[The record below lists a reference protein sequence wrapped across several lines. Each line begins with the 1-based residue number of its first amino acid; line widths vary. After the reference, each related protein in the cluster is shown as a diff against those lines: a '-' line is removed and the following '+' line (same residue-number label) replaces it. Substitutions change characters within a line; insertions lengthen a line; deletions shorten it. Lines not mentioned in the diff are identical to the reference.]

1 VNETTPTNAGNSVQ
15 PGGRILVLEPEGE
28 LAGKIRAALHDAAPT
43 AQVDLA
49 QSLEEAQH
57 LVMNDRPDLFVLDV
71 DAVPDLG
78 QEFLYDL
85 RTSHP
90 NARAIVLTGV
100 HLPGHREQA
109 AGLGA
114 IHFLE
119 KPFPHGDFVDLV
131 QALLSPSGAPD
142 SEKFQGT
149 LSDLHLA
156 DIIQLKCM
164 SGSSAA
170 LQFTGPQG
178 EKARVY
184 FDSGQVRHATAPGK
198 EGVAAFNEIVNWKGG
213 QISEVT
219 GVAQSPRTIDLDW
232 QILLM
237 EAVRKIDET
246 RDAESAASA
255 QAGPASGGRKILVID
270 DSLMLLS
277 FVKEILVE
285 ANYDVVTAATA
296 EEGLV
301 SASSRVPELIL
312 LDYILPDMK
321 GDEVC
326 QHLSKKPETA
336 KVRIVY
342 MSGFGT
348 DLQAAEIASGNVI
361 GSLNKPFTSDLL
373 LKTVENYMPKDPSE
387 PESKSANDEPIS
399 LAPEVA
405 WPEPSAADSKWPET
419 SPAESRLPEPESQD
433 AAPDWPKTDPAGIA
447 WPEAESHAI
456 EPQDAPSTGSQPEP
470 AEMAPAEPEP
480 AAEPAWSK
488 SESAPQAASDAA
500 GSDAAEAAD
509 IAASSGA
516 TSDAW
521 WSAPVSAAVPAWPE
535 AKDVSSTA
543 AIESSSAAQPAEA
556 RAEESLPVNGA
567 FFSGDTSFFSL
578 NGALHTIGKEKLTG
592 TLRSFWN
599 KETVDLLAK
608 NGEVILVTT
617 RDPELYCPEAPITLV
632 NVDAEQTE
640 QARARQRE
648 TGCPIFLTLASEGLI
663 LHEPAVQL
671 VQHYGQK
678 LFAQLWTAKKVRFVF
693 EQSDTLPEYSQDF
706 PGEQDIDH
714 WILSTLRCIQFQELG
729 DKAEVDGGCIPAY
742 TRDGFER
749 VQKLRLT
756 VAEAQFASQ
765 FNGARSIAQIAKNL
779 RLDFKFA
786 RLTLFR
792 FLALEIVECWP
803 PMAVG
808 KSEKRGFFQRI
819 GFGD

>member
-1 VNETTPTNAGNSVQ
+1 MNETTPSNPSNSTEQ
-15 PGGRILVLEPEGE
+15 GGRILVLEPDLD
-28 LAGKIRAALHDAAPT
+28 LAEKIRSALNEAAPS
-43 AQVDLA
+43 AQVDVA
-49 QSLEEAQH
+49 PSLEQAQG
-57 LVMNDRPDLFVLDV
+57 LILRAKPDLFVLDV

-90 NARAIVLTGV
+90 NARAIVLTGT
-100 HLPGHREQA
+100 HFAAHREQA

-131 QALLSPSGAPD
+131 AALLSPSSKPD

-184 FDSGQVRHATAPGK
+184 FESGQVRHATAPGK

-213 QISEVT
+213 QISEVS
-219 GVAQSPRTIDLDW
+219 GAGEVPRTIDLDW

-237 EAVRKIDET
+237 EAVRKIDEK
-246 RDAESAASA
+246 RESKSAAAAAPSAASA
-255 QAGPASGGRKILVID
+255 RKVLVID
-270 DSLMLLS
+270 DSMMLLS
-277 FVKEILVE
+277 FVKEILAE
-285 ANYDVVTAATA
+285 ANYVAMTAPTA
-296 EEGLV
+296 EEGLAAA
-301 SASSRVPELIL
+301 ASDVPDLIL
-312 LDYILPDMK
+312 LDYVLPDMK

-326 QHLSKKPETA
+326 QRLSQNPATA
-336 KVRIVY
+336 QVKIIY
-342 MSGFGT
+342 MSGFGA
-348 DLQAAEIASGNVI
+348 DLKPDQITSANVI

-373 LKTVENYMPKDPSE
+373 IKTVENYMPKETSE
-387 PESKSANDEPIS
+387 PSPPEKKATEAEDTPAAE
-399 LAPEVA
+399 APA
-405 WPEPSAADSKWPET
+405 WTQPESAASERPVWADPVWPQPE
-419 SPAESRLPEPESQD
+419 SPA
-433 AAPDWPKTDPAGIA
+433 AN
-447 WPEAESHAI
+447 
-456 EPQDAPSTGSQPEP
+456 
-470 AEMAPAEPEP
+470 
-480 AAEPAWSK
+480 EPAWSPTTEAPAPVS
-488 SESAPQAASDAA
+488 SETDVTAPTETAEIAAAA
-500 GSDAAEAAD
+500 G
-509 IAASSGA
+509 GA
-516 TSDAW
+516 SDAW
-521 WSAPVSAAVPAWPE
+521 WSAPVS
-535 AKDVSSTA
+535 T
-543 AIESSSAAQPAEA
+543 SSSPESQPASSPSDSFA
-556 RAEESLPVNGA
+556 APAIAETAMEEPLPVNGA

-578 NGALHTIGKEKLTG
+578 NGALHTIGKQKLTG
-592 TLRSFWN
+592 TLRAFWN
-599 KETVDLLAK
+599 KATVELFAK
-608 NGEVILVTT
+608 NGEIVLVTT
-617 RDPELYCPEAPITLV
+617 RDPQLYCPEAPITLV

-640 QARARQRE
+640 AGRAEQRE
-648 TGCPIFLTLASEGLI
+648 TGCPLFLSLSRQGLI

-693 EQSDTLPEYSQDF
+693 EQSDALPDF
-706 PGEQDIDH
+706 CNDVPGESDIDH
-714 WILSTLRCIQFQELG
+714 WILTTLRCIQFQELG
-729 DKAEVDGGCIPAY
+729 QIEEIESGSIPAY
-742 TRDGFER
+742 TRDGYER

-765 FNGARSIAQIAKNL
+765 FNGARSVAQIAKNL

-803 PMAVG
+803 PAVAGG
-808 KSEKRGFFQRI
+808 KQEKRGFFQKL
-819 GFGD
+819 GFGE

>member
-1 VNETTPTNAGNSVQ
+1 
-15 PGGRILVLEPEGE
+15 VLEPEE
-28 LAGKIRAALHDAAPT
+28 DLASKILAALREAAPA

-49 QSLEEAQH
+49 RNLEEAQF

-78 QEFLYDL
+78 QDFLYDL

-100 HLPGHREQA
+100 HLAAHRERA

-119 KPFPHGDFVDLV
+119 KPFPHSDFVDLV
-131 QALLSPSGAPD
+131 QALLSPSGEPD
-142 SEKFQGT
+142 AEKFQGT

-184 FDSGQVRHATAPGK
+184 FESGQVRHATAPGK
-198 EGVAAFNEIVNWKGG
+198 EGIAAFNEIVNWKGG
-213 QISEVT
+213 QISEVS
-219 GVAQSPRTIDLDW
+219 GAAQSPRTIDLDW

-246 RDAESAASA
+246 RDTESTAAA
-255 QAGPASGGRKILVID
+255 APDAAGGRKILVID

-277 FVKEILVE
+277 FVKEILAE
-285 ANYDVVTAATA
+285 ANYRVVTAATA

-301 SASSRVPELIL
+301 SAGRDVPDLVL
-312 LDYILPDMK
+312 LDYVLPDMK
-321 GDEVC
+321 GDEVSR
-326 QHLSKKPETA
+326 HLSQTPATA
-336 KVRIVY
+336 NVRIVY
-342 MSGFGT
+342 MSGFGA
-348 DLQAAEIASGNVI
+348 DLKPDQINNANVI

-373 LKTVENYMPKDPSE
+373 LKTVEKYMPKESSEIETKAVETEQPSAVA
-387 PESKSANDEPIS
+387 ES
-399 LAPEVA
+399 A
-405 WPEPSAADSKWPET
+405 WAEPEPSAAEPAWQ
-419 SPAESRLPEPESQD
+419 PAEPRAVEPT
-433 AAPDWPKTDPAGIA
+433 W
-447 WPEAESHAI
+447 
-456 EPQDAPSTGSQPEP
+456 PEP
-470 AEMAPAEPEP
+470 AVP
-480 AAEPAWSK
+480 AASEEPVPEETREA
-488 SESAPQAASDAA
+488 APQAAETTE
-500 GSDAAEAAD
+500 AAETAG
-509 IAASSGA
+509 IAASAGA

-521 WSAPVSAAVPAWPE
+521 WSAPVSPSTAWPE
-535 AKDVSSTA
+535 SQPAAPTSAFESPST
-543 AIESSSAAQPAEA
+543 SQPSDTPAEA
-556 RAEESLPVNGA
+556 PLPVNGA

-592 TLRSFWN
+592 ILRAFWN
-599 KETVDLLAK
+599 KEAIELLAG
-608 NGEVILVTT
+608 NGEIILVTT
-617 RDPELYCPEAPITLV
+617 KDPQLYCPEAPITLV
-632 NVDAEQTE
+632 NVDAEKTE
-640 QARARQRE
+640 QARAQQRE
-648 TGCPIFLTLASEGLI
+648 TGCPVFLTLARQELI
-663 LHEPAVQL
+663 LNEPAVQL

-678 LFAQLWTAKKVRFVF
+678 LFAQLWNATRVRFVF
-693 EQSDTLPEYSQDF
+693 EQSETLPEYCQGV
-706 PGEQDIDH
+706 PGEADIDH
-714 WILSTLRCIQFQELG
+714 WILTTLRCIQFQELG
-729 DKAEVDGGCIPAY
+729 QTPDLESGSVPAY
-742 TRDGFER
+742 TRDGFQR
-749 VQKLRLT
+749 VQELRLT

-765 FNGARSIAQIAKNL
+765 FNGVRSIAQIAKNL

-803 PMAVG
+803 PAAVA
-808 KSEKRGFFQRI
+808 KPEKRGFFKAI

>member
-1 VNETTPTNAGNSVQ
+1 MTPTNPGNFAEQ
-15 PGGRILVLEPEGE
+15 GGRVLVLEPEGD
-28 LAGKIRAALHDAAPT
+28 LAGKIRAALQEAAPN

-90 NARAIVLTGV
+90 NARAIVLTGT
-100 HLPGHREQA
+100 HLAAHREQA

-131 QALLSPSGAPD
+131 QALLSPSKNAE

-184 FDSGQVRHATAPGK
+184 FESGQVRHATAPGK

-219 GVAQSPRTIDLDW
+219 GATQSPRTIDLDW

-237 EAVRKIDET
+237 DAVRNIDET
-246 RDAESAASA
+246 RDAESTAAATAAST
-255 QAGPASGGRKILVID
+255 SGTRKILVID

-277 FVKEILVE
+277 FVKEILSE
-285 ANYDVVTAATA
+285 ANYGVTTAATA
-296 EEGLV
+296 AEGLAAA
-301 SASSRVPELIL
+301 ASEVPDLIL
-312 LDYILPDMK
+312 LDYVLPDMK
-321 GDEVC
+321 GDDVC
-326 QHLSKKPETA
+326 QRLSEDPATA
-336 KVRIVY
+336 KARIVY

-348 DLQAAEIASGNVI
+348 DLQPDQIKSANVI

-387 PESKSANDEPIS
+387 PESKPVETETPASVAEN
-399 LAPEVA
+399 A
-405 WPEPSAADSKWPET
+405 WPEPDRAKSQWPEPEPLATETPVATT
-419 SPAESRLPEPESQD
+419 SWPEPESH
-433 AAPDWPKTDPAGIA
+433 ASEPAGSGPT
-447 WPEAESHAI
+447 WP
-456 EPQDAPSTGSQPEP
+456 
-470 AEMAPAEPEP
+470 EPEP
-480 AAEPAWSK
+480 AAAAWEK
-488 SESAPQAASDAA
+488 SDSGSETKIDVAPVEAAETAGIAA
-500 GSDAAEAAD
+500 GAGAA
-509 IAASSGA
+509 
-516 TSDAW
+516 SDAW
-521 WSAPVSAAVPAWPE
+521 WSAPVSSAGSDSPSINQPV
-535 AKDVSSTA
+535 
-543 AIESSSAAQPAEA
+543 ESPAE
-556 RAEESLPVNGA
+556 EPLPVNGA

-592 TLRSFWN
+592 TLRSFWA

-608 NGEVILVTT
+608 KGQVILVTT
-617 RDPELYCPEAPITLV
+617 RDPQLYCPEAPITLV

-640 QARARQRE
+640 RARAQQRE
-648 TGCPIFLTLASEGLI
+648 TSCPVFLTLAREGLI
-663 LHEPAVQL
+663 LQEPAVQL

-678 LFAQLWTAKKVRFVF
+678 LFAQLWTARKVRFVF
-693 EQSDTLPEYSQDF
+693 EQSDSLPEYSAEV
-706 PGEQDIDH
+706 PGEEDIDH
-714 WILSTLRCIQFQELG
+714 WILSTLRSIQFQDLG
-729 DKAEVDGGCIPAY
+729 DKAEVDGGSIPAF

-786 RLTLFR
+786 RLTLYR

-803 PMAVG
+803 PTAPNA
-808 KSEKRGFFQRI
+808 KPEKRGFFQKL
-819 GFGD
+819 GFGE

>member
-1 VNETTPTNAGNSVQ
+1 MTPMNPGNPAEQ
-15 PGGRILVLEPEGE
+15 GGRVLVLEPEGG
-28 LAGKIRAALHDAAPT
+28 LAGKIRTALHEAAPT

-90 NARAIVLTGV
+90 NARAIVLTGT
-100 HLPGHREQA
+100 HLAAHREQA

-131 QALLSPSGAPD
+131 QALLSPSTNAE

-184 FDSGQVRHATAPGK
+184 FESGQVRHATAPGK

-219 GVAQSPRTIDLDW
+219 GATQSPRTIDLDW

-237 EAVRKIDET
+237 DAVRNIDET
-246 RDAESAASA
+246 RDAASSAAA
-255 QAGPASGGRKILVID
+255 PAATASSLRKVLVID

-277 FVKEILVE
+277 FVKEILSE
-285 ANYDVVTAATA
+285 ANYGVTTAATA
-296 EEGLV
+296 AEGLALA
-301 SASSRVPELIL
+301 ASELPDLVL
-312 LDYILPDMK
+312 LDYVLPDMK

-326 QHLSKKPETA
+326 QKLSENPGTA
-336 KVRIVY
+336 RARIVY

-348 DLQAAEIASGNVI
+348 DLQPDQIKSANVI

-387 PESKSANDEPIS
+387 PESKPVESETASAVTQN
-399 LAPEVA
+399 A
-405 WPEPSAADSKWPET
+405 WPEPDRAESQWPAPELLAPET
-419 SPAESRLPEPESQD
+419 PVVTTAWPEPESHG
-433 AAPDWPKTDPAGIA
+433 TEPAGIVPK
-447 WPEAESHAI
+447 WPELEPAPASSAEKSDSGSETTMEVAPPEAAAAETAES
-456 EPQDAPSTGSQPEP
+456 
-470 AEMAPAEPEP
+470 
-480 AAEPAWSK
+480 AAET
-488 SESAPQAASDAA
+488 
-500 GSDAAEAAD
+500 AD
-509 IAASSGA
+509 IAAGAGA
-516 TSDAW
+516 TGDAW
-521 WSAPVSAAVPAWPE
+521 WSAPVSTAALASTTPPAWSEPK
-535 AKDVSSTA
+535 AASSNGDSDSASTSQPV
-543 AIESSSAAQPAEA
+543 ESPAE
-556 RAEESLPVNGA
+556 EEPLPVHGA
-567 FFSGDTSFFSL
+567 FFSGDTTFFSL

-592 TLRSFWN
+592 TLRSFWG
-599 KETVDLLAK
+599 KETVDLLARK
-608 NGEVILVTT
+608 GEIILVTT
-617 RDPELYCPEAPITLV
+617 RDPQLYCPEAPITLV

-640 QARARQRE
+640 RARAQQRL
-648 TGCPIFLTLASEGLI
+648 TACPVFLTLARDGLI
-663 LHEPAVQL
+663 LQEPAVQL

-693 EQSDTLPEYSQDF
+693 EQSDSLPEYAAEV
-706 PGEQDIDH
+706 PGENDIDH
-714 WILSTLRCIQFQELG
+714 WILSTLRSIQFQDLG
-729 DKAEVDGGCIPAY
+729 DKAEVDGGSIPAF

-749 VQKLRLT
+749 VQQLRLT

-786 RLTLFR
+786 RLTLYR

-803 PMAVG
+803 PTSPNA
-808 KSEKRGFFQRI
+808 KPEKRGFFQKL
-819 GFGD
+819 GFGE

>member
-1 VNETTPTNAGNSVQ
+1 LNVNETSHPGNSGEQ
-15 PGGRILVLEPEGE
+15 GGRILVLEPEE
-28 LAGKIRAALHDAAPT
+28 NLASKILAALREAAPA
-43 AQVDLA
+43 AQVDVA
-49 QSLEEAQH
+49 HNLEEAQR
-57 LVMNDRPDLFVLDV
+57 LVLNDRPDLFVLDV

-100 HLPGHREQA
+100 HFAAHRERA

-131 QALLSPSGAPD
+131 QALLSPATAPE

-184 FDSGQVRHATAPGK
+184 FESGQVRHATAPGK
-198 EGVAAFNEIVNWKGG
+198 EGIAAFNEIVNWKGG
-213 QISEVT
+213 QISEVS
-219 GVAQSPRTIDLDW
+219 GAGSAPKTIDLDW

-237 EAVRKIDET
+237 DAVREIDET
-246 RDAESAASA
+246 RDAKSSAAAPTTSR
-255 QAGPASGGRKILVID
+255 GRIVLVND

-277 FVKEILVE
+277 FVKEILSE
-285 ANYDVVTAATA
+285 ANYRVNTAATA
-296 EEGLV
+296 EEGIASAASDVPDLV
-301 SASSRVPELIL
+301 L
-312 LDYILPDMK
+312 LDYVLPDMK

-326 QHLSKKPETA
+326 RRLAQNSATA
-336 KVRIVY
+336 KVPIIY

-348 DLQAAEIASGNVI
+348 DLQPDQITSANVI

-373 LKTVENYMPKDPSE
+373 LKTVENYMPKEPSE
-387 PESKSANDEPIS
+387 SEPKPTENEPTLPATEPWAHADPE
-399 LAPEVA
+399 APSQPA
-405 WPEPSAADSKWPET
+405 WPEPEPFVSQEPVW
-419 SPAESRLPEPESQD
+419 PEPE
-433 AAPDWPKTDPAGIA
+433 PIA
-447 WPEAESHAI
+447 Q
-456 EPQDAPSTGSQPEP
+456 EPVWKETSTEAPSE
-470 AEMAPAEPEP
+470 
-480 AAEPAWSK
+480 AAET
-488 SESAPQAASDAA
+488 
-500 GSDAAEAAD
+500 AD
-509 IAASSGA
+509 IAAASGA

-521 WSAPVSAAVPAWPE
+521 WSAPVSTAWQPSQPAA
-535 AKDVSSTA
+535 STA
-543 AIESSSAAQPAEA
+543 FSEPAPTAAFADAQG
-556 RAEESLPVNGA
+556 EEKIPLNGA
-567 FFSGDTSFFSL
+567 FFSGDTTFFSL

-592 TLRSFWN
+592 TLRCLWT
-599 KETVDLLAK
+599 KATVELLAK
-608 NGEVILVTT
+608 NGEIILVTT
-617 RDPELYCPEAPITLV
+617 RDPQVYCPEAPITLV

-640 QARARQRE
+640 QGRAEQRQ
-648 TGCPIFLTLASEGLI
+648 TGCPLFLSLARQGLI

-693 EQSDTLPEYSQDF
+693 DQSEALPDF
-706 PGEQDIDH
+706 ASDVPGEADIDH
-714 WILSTLRCIQFQELG
+714 WILTTLRCIQFQELG
-729 DKAEVDGGCIPAY
+729 ATPELESGCIPAY

-765 FNGARSIAQIAKNL
+765 FNGVRSIAQIAKNL

-803 PMAVG
+803 QIATTKP
-808 KSEKRGFFQRI
+808 EKRGFFQRI
-819 GFGD
+819 GFGE